1 MLGAIIGDVAG
12 STYEVNEIRKK
23 IKKSKISYE
32 DRIKVLDEN
41 VPLFLPNSSVTD
53 DSILTV
59 AIADALLNNES
70 YKDKLLEYGK
80 KEITRGLDIYG
91 RSRFGSGFVKWVQD
105 QTFCE
110 SYGNGCAMR
119 ISSIPELLDDDKK
132 VKEEVYKA
140 TIPTHNHPESLLCVN
155 ALAKT
160 ILLAKQKVSKENIKK
175 YIENNYF
182 PLNYDIERLRCNY
195 TFSSRAIES
204 VPQAIY
210 CFLISEDFEDAIR
223 KAISIGGDTDT
234 IACMTGSIAEN
245 YYGVPEEVKENVMR
259 YVPDYM
265 LKVIDEFYY
274 RKKEKGNVKRLS
286 K

>member
-12 STYEVNEIRKK
+12 SIYEVSEIEAK
-23 IKKSKISYE
+23 IKKSKVSYE
-32 DRIKVLDEN
+32 DRIKVLDRN
-41 VPLFLPNSSVTD
+41 VPLFLPNSSATD

-59 AIADALLNNES
+59 AIADALLNNKS

-80 KEITRGLDIYG
+80 KEIEKGLDMYG
-91 RSRFGSGFVKWVQD
+91 RSRFGPGFIKWLQEEE
-105 QTFCE
+105 FCE

-119 ISSIPELLDDDKK
+119 ISSIPELLDNEEK

-140 TIPTHNHPESLLCVN
+140 TVPTHNHPESLLCTN
-155 ALAKT
+155 ALT
-160 ILLAKQKVSKENIKK
+160 DVILLAKQKVSKENIKK
-175 YIENNYF
+175 HVEKNYF
-182 PLNYDIERLRCNY
+182 SLDYDLEDLRHNY
-195 TFSSRAIES
+195 TFSSRAINS

-210 CFLISEDFEDAIR
+210 CFLESEEFEDAIR

-245 YYGVPEEVKENVMR
+245 YYGVPEELKENVMK
-259 YVPDYM
+259 YIPDYM
-265 LKVIDEFYY
+265 LKVVDEFYD